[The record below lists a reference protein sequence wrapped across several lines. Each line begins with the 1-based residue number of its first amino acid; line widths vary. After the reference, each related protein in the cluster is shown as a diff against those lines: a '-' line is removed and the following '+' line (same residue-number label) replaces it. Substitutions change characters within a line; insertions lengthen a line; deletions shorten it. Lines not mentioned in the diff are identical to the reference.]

1 MHQPSR
7 SLMMRLP
14 AREAAAS
21 SIDHQ
26 ERASDSDDQGSRGRA
41 GPGGQA
47 TSWMEILRC
56 SFGRAPIRVRGCCQ
70 YSQERLQSGY
80 DGFRRATTPKMTRS
94 QPHNAG
100 CCSDCCTR
108 RRCREQEP
116 WRPPALEEKID
127 TAIYRVNV
135 GPAIEPVSL
144 SVSAR
149 QTARLLSP
157 SEVLH
162 GA

>member
-7 SLMMRLP
+7 SLMKRLP

-21 SIDHQ
+21 SIDQQ
-26 ERASDSDDQGSRGRA
+26 ERASNSDDQGSRGRA

-47 TSWMEILRC
+47 TSRMEILRW
-56 SFGRAPIRVRGCCQ
+56 SFGRGPIHVRGCCP

-80 DGFRRATTPKMTRS
+80 GGFRRATTPKMTRS
-94 QPHNAG
+94 KPHNAG
-100 CCSDCCTR
+100 CCSDCCTQ

-116 WRPPALEEKID
+116 WRPPSLEEKID

-135 GPAIEPVSL
+135 GPAFAPVSL
-144 SVSAR
+144 SVSAAADR
-149 QTARLLSP
+149 ALALP
-157 SEVLH
+157 
-162 GA
+162 